1 MFKTVLIIEDELR
14 LRDIVKEYFV
24 QENFH
29 VIEAADGVEGLDLFE
44 QNDVHLVILDI
55 MIPKIDGWNVCKKI
69 RETSNTP
76 IIMVTA
82 RSDEEDQLIGFDIG
96 ADEYV
101 TKPFSPKILVAKAK
115 SLLKRVGELTSTELN
130 ERTKSGITLN
140 PKSRTVFIEE
150 EQVFL
155 TNKEFELLH
164 YLIENKDIVLTR
176 EQLLNQIWGYDY
188 DGDDRT
194 VDTHI
199 KKLRQKIGG
208 KASNI
213 VTVIRVGY
221 KFEEN

>member
-1 MFKTVLIIEDELR
+1 MHKTVLIIEDEKR
-14 LRDIVKEYFV
+14 LRDIVKEYFE
-24 QENFH
+24 QESFH
-29 VIEAADGVEGLDLFE
+29 VIEAADGVQGIEFFE
-44 QNDVHLVILDI
+44 QNDVHLVILDL
-55 MIPKIDGWNVCKKI
+55 MIPKIDGWNVCRKI

-82 RSDEEDQLIGFDIG
+82 RSEEEDQLNGFEIG

-115 SLLKRVGELTSTELN
+115 SLLKRVGESSSSDINDRIIT
-130 ERTKSGITLN
+130 GITIN
-140 PKSRTVFIEE
+140 PHARTVYIGD
-150 EQVFL
+150 EQVVL

-164 YLIENKDIVLTR
+164 YLIENKEIVLTR

-199 KKLRQKIGG
+199 KKLRQKLGD
-208 KASNI
+208 KASQI

>member
-1 MFKTVLIIEDELR
+1 MSKTVLIIEDELR
-14 LRDIVKEYFV
+14 LREIVKEYFE

-44 QNDVHLVILDI
+44 QNDVHLVILDL
-55 MIPKIDGWNVCKKI
+55 MIPKIDGWDVCKKI

-115 SLLKRVGELTSTELN
+115 SLLKRVGEMTITEMDDKTN
-130 ERTKSGITLN
+130 SGITIN
-140 PKSRTVFIEE
+140 PQTRIATIDG
-150 EQVFL
+150 EQIIL
-155 TNKEFELLH
+155 THKEFELLH

-188 DGDDRT
+188 EGDDRT

-199 KKLRQKIGG
+199 KKLRQKLRD

>member
-14 LRDIVKEYFV
+14 LREIVKEYFV

-29 VIEAADGVEGLDLFE
+29 VIEASDGVEGLGLFE
-44 QNDVHLVILDI
+44 RNDVHLVILDI
-55 MIPKIDGWNVCKKI
+55 MIPKMDGWNVCKKI
-69 RETSNTP
+69 RETSNIP

-115 SLLKRVGELTSTELN
+115 SLLKRVGEMTSTELT
-130 ERTKSGITLN
+130 ERTKSGITIN
-140 PKSRTVFIEE
+140 PHSRTVFITG
-150 EQVFL
+150 EQIFL

-199 KKLRQKIGG
+199 KKLRQKIGD